1 MVYKEMNFE
10 ECIEAL
16 KKRHPDWF
24 KDDKTNSFQEKKVVP
39 VPEVKK
45 PVLEAPKADSV
56 GLDAGDAEVVEDGDA
71 IEVSDSDETGNWWD
85 K

>member
-1 MVYKEMNFE
+1 MSFQEYLEN
-10 ECIEAL
+10 L

-24 KDDKTNSFQEKKVVP
+24 KDDKTNVAQDKKAVP
-39 VPEVKK
+39 MPEVKK
-45 PVLEAPKADSV
+45 PVPEAPKADSV
-56 GLDAGDAEVVEDGDA
+56 GLDAGDAEIVEDGDA